1 MDISLISAFIG
12 GILALLSPCAALLLP
27 AFFGSTVGAGSRLI
41 LHGLIFYVG
50 MLLVL
55 IPLGMGAGTLGA
67 LFTAHRSIIVL
78 IASVILII
86 LGIVQFFG
94 IGFDPAK
101 LLPGADA
108 ARNRS
113 AMATGWTKTFLLG
126 ATSGIAGVCAG
137 PILGAVL
144 TLAATKGSVV
154 LGGVMLAV
162 YGAGMVVPLFIIA
175 ALWSRMGTRSR
186 SVLRGGSITV
196 FGRQLPVVSMIT
208 GLLMI
213 AIGVIFW
220 VTNGL
225 VSVPS
230 LVPTTA
236 LAHAQE
242 WVGSWTSTTVDI
254 LVICL
259 LAVIALVWWFLH
271 ERRRNRQRNEDRSG
285 TEQEPVAGREPA
297 AGQEPAA
304 GRGAAAGREPEQD
317 AARGSVPESAQ
328 KSASESGQ
336 KSASESKT
344 SRARH

>member
-67 LFTAHRSIIVL
+67 LFTSHRGAIVL
-78 IASVILII
+78 VASAILIV

-94 IGFDPAK
+94 FGFDPAK
-101 LLPGADA
+101 MLPGADA
-108 ARNRS
+108 ARQRS
-113 AMATGWTKTFLLG
+113 AQATGWTKTFLLG

-144 TLAATKGSVV
+144 TLAATKGSFV
-154 LGGVMLAV
+154 LGGIMLAV

-175 ALWSRMGTRSR
+175 ALWTRVGTRTR
-186 SVLRGGSITV
+186 SVLRGGSV
-196 FGRQLPVVSMIT
+196 SFFGRRLPIMSMVT
-208 GLLMI
+208 GVLMI
-213 AIGVIFW
+213 AVGIVFW
-220 VTNGL
+220 ATNGL
-225 VSVPS
+225 VSAPS

-242 WVGSWTSTTVDI
+242 WVSSWSSTTTDI
-254 LVICL
+254 IVVCV
-259 LAVIALVWWFLH
+259 LAVLAIALWFRH
-271 ERRRNRQRNEDRSG
+271 ERRRARR
-285 TEQEPVAGREPA
+285 
-297 AGQEPAA
+297 
-304 GRGAAAGREPEQD
+304 AAAADQ
-317 AARGSVPESAQ
+317 AAASDRGTAASGQGGVASGQGGVASDQGGTASAEESAKPTQ
-328 KSASESGQ
+328 TPG
-336 KSASESKT
+336 T
-344 SRARH
+344 RH